1 MVWERPLV
9 RLVQV
14 HSKHSSEETK
24 KTVKSKVN
32 PAYLSVQ
39 QAENSVFSLQG
50 ILTVVPFLVL
60 VAFLAVVAV
69 LAFDVEFEEA
79 ASGDV

>member
-1 MVWERPLV
+1 MVWERPSV
-9 RLVQV
+9 HLVQV
-14 HSKHSSEETK
+14 HSKYSSEETK

-32 PAYLSVQ
+32 PVYLSVQ

-50 ILTVVPFLVL
+50 IPTVVQFLVL

-69 LAFDVEFEEA
+69 PAFDVEFEEA
-79 ASGDV
+79 ASADV